1 MESQRSLVDMT
12 HSLSHRAQR
21 LLAVMTALAVG
32 IGLMIFAVPGAEAA
46 TRKQQRQYAQ
56 ALVAHEKLS
65 LDVISDMA
73 NWHQDGIFF
82 LMSRAEERDL
92 ARARSI
98 LKANGWRDLTAG
110 DRWGQFSRFP
120 LVEQAYYDMV
130 FNGETSSADGARVGL
145 ALQQRSIAL
154 ANELLGSGMSRADRT
169 LLRETKQSAFNNW
182 IAYRAHINRVG

>member
-1 MESQRSLVDMT
+1 
-12 HSLSHRAQR
+12 
-21 LLAVMTALAVG
+21 MTALAVG

-73 NWHQDGIFF
+73 NRHQDGIFF
-82 LMSRAEERDL
+82 LMARSEERDL

-98 LKANGWRDLTAG
+98 LRANGWRDLTAG
-110 DRWGQFSRFP
+110 DRWGQFSRLP

-130 FNGETSSADGARVGL
+130 FNGEKSAADGARVGL
-145 ALQQRSIAL
+145 ALQQRTIAL
-154 ANELLGSGMSRADRT
+154 VNQLLGSGMPSSDRT
-169 LLRETKQSAFNNW
+169 LLRSTKRYAFNNW
-182 IAYRAHINRVG
+182 IAYQEHIRRVG